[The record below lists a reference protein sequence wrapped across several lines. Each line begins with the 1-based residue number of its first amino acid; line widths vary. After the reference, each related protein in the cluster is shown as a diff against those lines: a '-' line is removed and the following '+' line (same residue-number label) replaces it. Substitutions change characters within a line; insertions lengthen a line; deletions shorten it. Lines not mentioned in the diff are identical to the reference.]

1 MISNCFVSSKCS
13 SVVANQPLLSCE
25 VDLLPPDN
33 ICSEPVVTDEVETFD
48 VSVPSAVAVTNKYLL
63 EAEER
68 ATAEAEEPKKHS

>member
-1 MISNCFVSSKCS
+1 MISNCFVSSKYS

-33 ICSEPVVTDEVETFD
+33 ICSEPVRDFTADEVETFD

-63 EAEER
+63 EAEPE
-68 ATAEAEEPKKHS
+68 KQS